1 MIRPGTFERVYAAIK
16 EKLRQ
21 GHFRPGDRLEPAV
34 LSEQL
39 NASVTPVRDALHRLT
54 GERLIEAPRHDG
66 FRVPLL
72 TETMLRHLYAWHR
85 DLLLLAILETAAL
98 QGHERRNALFLSLVR
113 SAGSPEHALALE
125 ALAERLSPVQQF
137 EDLILDA
144 TETETGQILEALR
157 SGDRR
162 DLRRAL
168 QRYHRRRQNIVPLLI
183 DAIYADRVEP

>member
-1 MIRPGTFERVYAAIK
+1 M
-16 EKLRQ
+16 
-21 GHFRPGDRLEPAV
+21 
-34 LSEQL
+34 
-39 NASVTPVRDALHRLT
+39 
-54 GERLIEAPRHDG
+54 
-66 FRVPLL
+66 
-72 TETMLRHLYAWHR
+72 
-85 DLLLLAILETAAL
+85 
-98 QGHERRNALFLSLVR
+98 
-113 SAGSPEHALALE
+113 
-125 ALAERLSPVQQF
+125 QQF

>member
-1 MIRPGTFERVYAAIK
+1 
-16 EKLRQ
+16 
-21 GHFRPGDRLEPAV
+21 
-34 LSEQL
+34 
-39 NASVTPVRDALHRLT
+39 
-54 GERLIEAPRHDG
+54 
-66 FRVPLL
+66 
-72 TETMLRHLYAWHR
+72 
-85 DLLLLAILETAAL
+85 
-98 QGHERRNALFLSLVR
+98 
-113 SAGSPEHALALE
+113 
-125 ALAERLSPVQQF
+125 VQQF